1 MDSGLKRSACSY
13 PLVAQGP
20 ACHYGRSWAQGSCS
34 SAPSY
39 PHFRDGCQHSLLS
52 FQIIPA
58 PAPTPTQNEKACL
71 RLRLRLRL
79 APLSPPIHSV
89 LNGDTGARQWTPT
102 GKQTEEQVS
111 EIMPLS
117 LTLKIVCAGLALLS
131 WHMRRLNILPS
142 PVSVLKT

>member
-1 MDSGLKRSACSY
+1 MGVEKRVQCATPTPSGERGRPGHAWASLGRKHLDFGLKRSACSY

-20 ACHYGRSWAQGSCS
+20 ACHYGRSWAQGSCG

-71 RLRLRLRL
+71 RLRLRL
-79 APLSPPIHSV
+79 APLSPPIHTI
-89 LNGDTGARQWTPT
+89 L
-102 GKQTEEQVS
+102 
-111 EIMPLS
+111 M
-117 LTLKIVCAGLALLS
+117 GLQEHGSGRPPESRSTNRFL
-131 WHMRRLNILPS
+131 RLCP
-142 PVSVLKT
+142 